1 MIRRNDDRPGRSTP
15 DREAAASKK
24 RARLGVIG
32 ALEREGRGHRVETLR
47 LLAEVDLALS
57 SGSAEPTQPVDEQVD
72 LIFPRV

>member
-1 MIRRNDDRPGRSTP
+1 MKRRNDDRPGRAAA

-32 ALEREGRGHRVETLR
+32 ALEREGGGRRVEALR

-57 SGSAEPTQPVDEQVD
+57 SGCAEPAQPVDEQVD